1 MFKWILSIFLLTVIL
16 QNAQGQDVKA
26 LVNKVRA
33 KLEKVN
39 DYEAIGILKTDVAF
53 LKVPESN
60 INIFYKKPDHFK
72 IRKEGGISI
81 MPKGGVSINLNSML
95 VTDDFTA
102 VPAGTTTVENTAV
115 TIVKLIPLSDN
126 SDVVLTTL
134 YIDEKNLLIRKAI
147 TTTKENGTYEMELSY
162 GKYSDFGLPDK
173 VIFVF
178 NTKDYK
184 IPKGVTFE
192 YEEEQAQ
199 DAGASKVQNKKGKLE
214 ITYKSYSIN
223 KGISDSVFKQ

>member
-1 MFKWILSIFLLTVIL
+1 MSKWLFITFLLTSVL
-16 QNAQGQDVKA
+16 QNIQAQDAKA
-26 LVNKVRA
+26 LVNKVRE

-39 DYEAIGILKTDVAF
+39 DYEAMGTLKTDVAF

-60 INIFYKKPDHFK
+60 VNIFFKKPDHFK

-102 VPAGTTTVENTAV
+102 VPAGNSTIGNSPVTV
-115 TIVKLIPLSDN
+115 VKLIPLSDN
-126 SDVVLTTL
+126 SDVVLTTM

-147 TTTKENGTYEMELSY
+147 TTTKENGTYEMELTY
-162 GKYSDFGLPDK
+162 GKYSEYGLPDK
-173 VIFVF
+173 VVFVF

-192 YEEEQAQ
+192 YEEDQPQGQNA
-199 DAGASKVQNKKGKLE
+199 AKTQNKKGRLE
-214 ITYKSYSIN
+214 ISYKSYTIN
-223 KGISDSVFKQ
+223 KGISDSVFK